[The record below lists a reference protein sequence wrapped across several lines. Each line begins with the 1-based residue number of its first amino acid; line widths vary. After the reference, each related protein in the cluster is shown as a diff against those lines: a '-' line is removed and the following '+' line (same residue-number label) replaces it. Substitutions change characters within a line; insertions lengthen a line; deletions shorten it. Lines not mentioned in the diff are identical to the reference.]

1 MAAEEQNVIDA
12 DKLAQMAA
20 TLGID
25 INQLDQQNLDEQ
37 TINQLLQLHE
47 METQKKQEQQNQLLT
62 L

>member
-25 INQLDQQNLDEQ
+25 INQLD
-37 TINQLLQLHE
+37 
-47 METQKKQEQQNQLLT
+47 
-62 L
+62 